1 MTARLAECK
10 LSFRP
15 MQRAAPPCAER
26 VPPEPVFRKIRIPFI
41 QRAAVVHEG
50 VREELFL
57 IDLALRGIFV
67 ERTAPLP
74 PAAEVEVTFRLPGN
88 ELPIVAR
95 CRVAWWRA
103 PEMTLSSKTLP
114 AGVGLE
120 FLDMDG
126 EGARRIRAFLS
137 EYLRGNPRHR
147 RFHRRPDGEEEDET

>member
-1 MTARLAECK
+1 M
-10 LSFRP
+10 
-15 MQRAAPPCAER
+15 
-26 VPPEPVFRKIRIPFI
+26 PPEPVFRKIRIPFI
-41 QRAAVVHEG
+41 QRAILAHDG
-50 VREELFL
+50 GREDVFL
-57 IDLALRGIFV
+57 IDLSVRGIFV
-67 ERTAPLP
+67 ERGNPLP
-74 PAAEVEVTFRLPGN
+74 QGSLAEATFRLPGN

-120 FLDMDG
+120 FVDIDG
-126 EGARRIRAFLS
+126 EAARRIRGYLA